1 MVPLYARELA
11 VQYVVY
17 SVGCVWYSHLYKWDR
32 IGTCVLWVEVELGIS

>member
-11 VQYVVY
+11 VCCII